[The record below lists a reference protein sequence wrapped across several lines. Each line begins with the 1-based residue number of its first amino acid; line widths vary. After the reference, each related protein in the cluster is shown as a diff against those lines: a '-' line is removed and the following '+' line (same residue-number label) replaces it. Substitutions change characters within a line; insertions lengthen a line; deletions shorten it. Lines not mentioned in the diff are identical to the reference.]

1 MKKLVSMR
9 EAVTAPDLL
18 GAALRGESWRTGRP
32 LLIAA
37 AGEELTD
44 DERAIFRQFTGRD
57 HEPNE
62 PIDTFLTVAGRRS
75 GKTTAFAALVVYYA
89 CLIDWADTLSLG
101 ERGTA
106 LFLAPKQE
114 QARRAWSYVRAFI
127 RHSPVM
133 SRLIENETAAELTL
147 SNGID
152 VMVESANWRT
162 ARGAT
167 AVAVCLDECAFL
179 RSSDES
185 MMRDEDLVT
194 ALRPSLATTGGPMLL
209 I

>member
-44 DERAIFRQFTGRD
+44 DERAIFKQFTGRD

-75 GKTTAFAALVVYYA
+75 GKTTAFAAMVVYYS
-89 CLIDWADTLSLG
+89 CLIDWAYTLALG

-114 QARRAWSYVRAFI
+114 QAMRAARYVRAFI
-127 RHSPVM
+127 EHSPIM
-133 SRLIENETAAELTL
+133 SKLILNQTQTSLEL
-147 SNGID
+147 
-152 VMVESANWRT
+152 
-162 ARGAT
+162 
-167 AVAVCLDECAFL
+167 
-179 RSSDES
+179 
-185 MMRDEDLVT
+185 
-194 ALRPSLATTGGPMLL
+194 
-209 I
+209 